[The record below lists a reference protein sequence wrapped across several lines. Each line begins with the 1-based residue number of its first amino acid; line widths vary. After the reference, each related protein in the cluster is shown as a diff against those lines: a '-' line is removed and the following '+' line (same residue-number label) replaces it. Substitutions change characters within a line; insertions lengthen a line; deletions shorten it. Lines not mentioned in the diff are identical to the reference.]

1 MRFTERLVE
10 TPEGH
15 SLVLEISPD
24 RNVLLGR
31 ERLEE
36 LRQTT
41 AQGEI
46 DREIIREVERYD
58 GRVAAL
64 MLRCRDEAG
73 QVSWGFDDELDDDE
87 CRELGYLLIK
97 SQVPTYRRFV
107 ESGVQG
113 HFVVE
118 LGPRET
124 RALNTGKMRRVS
136 ELGRLLHELTHDD
149 PQAMVLMF
157 QAWLLQNFMYRLHLT
172 AEEALE
178 IFLPRSL
185 PILEGG
191 RGLVD
196 RMLAALPADEG

>member
-15 SLVLEISPD
+15 SLVLEITPD
-24 RNVLLGR
+24 RNVRVGR
-31 ERLEE
+31 ERLAE
-36 LRQTT
+36 LRRATT
-41 AQGEI
+41 QGEI
-46 DREIIREVERYD
+46 DREIIREVERYQ

-87 CRELGYLLIK
+87 CLELGYLLIR

-124 RALNTGKMRRVS
+124 RALNTGKMQRVA
-136 ELGRLLHELTHDD
+136 ELGERLQRLPHDD
-149 PQAMVLMF
+149 PQGMVLMF

-172 AEEALE
+172 AAETLE
-178 IFLPRSL
+178 TFLPRSL

-191 RGLVD
+191 RGLVQ
-196 RMLAALPADEG
+196 RMLAALPADEP

>member
-1 MRFTERLVE
+1 MRFIERRVE

-15 SLVLEISPD
+15 SLVLEVTPD
-24 RNVLLGR
+24 RNVRVGR

-36 LRQTT
+36 LRLTT
-41 AQGEI
+41 AQGGI
-46 DREIIREVERYD
+46 DKEIIREVMRYD

-64 MLRCRDEAG
+64 MLRCCDEAG
-73 QVSWGFDDELDDDE
+73 QVSWGFDDALDDDE
-87 CRELGYLLIK
+87 CLELGYLLIK

-118 LGPRET
+118 LGQRET
-124 RALNTGKMRRVS
+124 RALNTGKMQRVA
-136 ELGRLLHELTHDD
+136 ELGRQLQRLPHDD
-149 PQAMVLMF
+149 PRAMVLMF
-157 QAWLLQNFMYRLHLT
+157 QIWLLQNFMYRLHLT
-172 AEEALE
+172 AAEALE
-178 IFLPRSL
+178 TFLPRSL

-191 RGLVD
+191 RGLVE